1 MTTWLLL
8 FTTLLP
14 YLPFAT
20 VQADAWPAF
29 LNLTPLV
36 GQEKG
41 TCSSMCVHNWVVV
54 SIFLKNKSPLF
65 GEDEPILTSIFFKGV
80 GLTAN

>member
-36 GQEKG
+36 GQKKG

-54 SIFLKNKSPLF
+54 SFIFLEKQK
-65 GEDEPILTSIFFKGV
+65 PIWGR
-80 GLTAN
+80 